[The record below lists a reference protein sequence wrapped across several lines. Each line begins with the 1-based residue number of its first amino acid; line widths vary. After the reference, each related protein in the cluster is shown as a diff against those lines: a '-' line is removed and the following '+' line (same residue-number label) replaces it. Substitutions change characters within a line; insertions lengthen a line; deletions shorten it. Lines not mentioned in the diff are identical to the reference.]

1 MGHGTHCH
9 THYEAFH
16 LCASKGQTDALNQIL
31 LYASTRL
38 GTPALI
44 DILNARSKSGYGTVD
59 LALKANMA
67 TARMLRQYG
76 AVEQAEP
83 PDKWKRGARRDPE
96 YAKQQRDAQRVP
108 GFVDNEVRFWYS
120 LWTPPSPSFWI
131 QNLRMVAQRPSAGAP
146 SRSAASPRA
155 FIYIY
160 SYNICICIY
169 VKTYMYIH
177 LF

>member
-16 LCASKGQTDALNQIL
+16 LCASKGQTDALNEIL
-31 LYASTRL
+31 LYVSTRL

-44 DILNARSKSGYGTVD
+44 DILNARSKSGYGAVD

-83 PDKWKRGARRDPE
+83 PDKWKRGSRRDPE

-131 QNLRMVAQRPSAGAP
+131 QNLRMIAQRPSAA
-146 SRSAASPRA
+146 PRA
-155 FIYIY
+155 PPPALQLPPVHLYTFIHI
-160 SYNICICIY
+160 IY
-169 VKTYMYIH
+169 VYAFI
-177 LF
+177 